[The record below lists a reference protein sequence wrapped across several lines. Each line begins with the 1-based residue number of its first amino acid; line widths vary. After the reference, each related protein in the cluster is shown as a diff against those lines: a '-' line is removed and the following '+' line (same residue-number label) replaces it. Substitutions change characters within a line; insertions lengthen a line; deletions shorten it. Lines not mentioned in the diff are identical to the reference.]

1 MNLGS
6 AARKRAVVDATSAAR
21 DESAPIQRIP
31 TTVVRARTGWQAT
44 DLRELW
50 RFRDLL
56 WFLALRD
63 IQIRYKQTALG
74 VLWAIIQPVAS
85 VVVFTIIF
93 GRFLGV
99 ADKVPPVNGKD
110 VPYPVFLFAG
120 QLPWTLF
127 SAALVA
133 SANSLLGNADILR
146 KVYFPRLVMPLAAV
160 GAPLLDYALSLV
172 VFLGVMLWFNVAL
185 SWPLLLVPL
194 LVACTL
200 IAAFGVGILLA
211 ALNVSYRDFK
221 YVVPF
226 MIQLWFFAT
235 PVIYPVKILPEKW
248 TWLLYLNPVVGPI
261 EAFRAVV
268 LGSELN
274 FVGLATSTATG
285 VLGLLIGALYFNR
298 VERRFADIA

>member
-1 MNLGS
+1 MSLGS
-6 AARKRAVVDATSAAR
+6 AVKDRSAASATLAAA
-21 DESAPIQRIP
+21 DTLAPIDRTP
-31 TTVVRARTGWQAT
+31 TMVVRPRTGWQTT

-74 VLWAIIQPVAS
+74 VLWAVLQPVVS
-85 VVVFTIIF
+85 VVVLTIIF
-93 GRFLGV
+93 GHFLGV
-99 ADKVPPVNGKD
+99 AGTVPPVNGKD

-127 SAALVA
+127 AAAVTA
-133 SANSLLGNADILR
+133 SSNSLIGNADILR
-146 KVYFPRLVMPLAAV
+146 KVYFPRILMPLAAL
-160 GAPLLDYALSLV
+160 GAPLLDYVLAFA
-172 VFLGVMLWFNVAL
+172 VFLGVMLWFNVVPGWAL
-185 SWPLLLVPL
+185 LLTPLLL
-194 LVACTL
+194 AFTL
-200 IAAFGVGILLA
+200 INVLGVGILLA

-226 MIQLWFFAT
+226 MLQLWFFVT
-235 PVIYPVKILPEKW
+235 PVIYPVKILPDAW
-248 TWLLYLNPVVGPI
+248 SWLLYLNPMVGPI

-268 LGSELN
+268 LGSELI
-274 FVGLATSTATG
+274 LTRILISTAIG
-285 VLGLLIGALYFNR
+285 ALGLLIGAAYFGR